1 MTEVF
6 ATAGLLNK
14 VLQEFLVMV
23 VHFVVVVVVQWLVVV
38 IVVVKVGVLALVVA
52 YKKGYDDPQWPE
64 RLRVLPN
71 GPPV

>member
-1 MTEVF
+1 MNEWMTEVF
-6 ATAGLLNK
+6 TTTGLLNK

-52 YKKGYDDPQWPE
+52 YMKG
-64 RLRVLPN
+64 
-71 GPPV
+71 